1 MVTRL
6 VRNRRELTQRA
17 ISLNPITI
25 QLTRKT
31 REPYGGGWREQEQ
44 ILPPQTFRLFI
55 SSSRGS
61 REVAGVGGQMQ
72 FDQVSLLAPHD
83 ADIRK
88 GDTFTLDLDH
98 TGRFMVE
105 QVQPVRLLGE
115 VVSLQVSV
123 VEVS

>member
-1 MVTRL
+1 MDTRS

-25 QLTRKT
+25 ELTRRT

-44 ILPPQTFRLFI
+44 ILPPQTFRLFKPLP
-55 SSSRGS
+55 SG
-61 REVAGVGGQMQ
+61 GCVGGKCN
-72 FDQVSLLAPHD
+72 DQASLLAPHD

-88 GDTFTLDLDH
+88 GDTFTLDVDH